1 MTNKIRL
8 PGCRPEP
15 LMSYLKALGVFRL
28 VAEQADPAAR
38 AAWEG
43 DVFVLHT
50 ALSEAELLAFFQERY
65 TPTPIVAPWNGEDFF
80 KLKDIAKTYQPQ
92 KKPKGAEVLAATLQ
106 SKTERLKPFR
116 SAIRQPLDVM
126 SNLNIVREKPME
138 PGKQATLKIPG
149 KGLKTQEVKA
159 LLVSSLRNHLDESVV
174 SWMDAALILE
184 TKSGFSPLFGTGG
197 TDGNLDFALNFAQ
210 RLLDIGFATDEL
222 VSKSEDWL
230 KSALNGLAA
239 SGLLK
244 GAAVGQYDPGRTG
257 GVNAGQGLSGDS
269 RVNPWEYVL
278 MLEGA
283 LLLAGSVTRRLDAHA
298 GEKGSFPF
306 TVNMT
311 AVGNGSLNPGE
322 DSRGEVWLPLWHN
335 PAQLSEVR
343 HVFAEGRAQIGKRQA
358 RNAVDF
364 VRAVAGLGVDRGVS
378 GFARYGFLKRS
389 GKAYLAVSLGR
400 FDTHVQAEH
409 TGLLV
414 ELDDWLDRFR
424 RACAGDNAQPR
435 FTAALRRLDEAVFAY
450 CRFGGAVRFGEIVR
464 ALGQCE
470 HALALN
476 AQKPGIIG
484 QSKSAVSPVPLLSK
498 AWLTAAQEDSP
509 EFRIA
514 LALAAMRATGDVG
527 ALRTNLEA
535 VSPTRWGWTWAEP
548 QDRYATVWGGTDL
561 PRNLQAVLER
571 RLMDAVRFGL
581 EGLPLESNFSA
592 DTQDITAFLA
602 GQVDDGRLAEWLWG
616 LMLINLQ
623 RASRED
629 LVPTQPAPATQPVPR
644 AYALLKLLFLPE
656 YHALKA
662 EGGKPIKPEPSILTH
677 LRAGRL
683 NAACETAAQ
692 RLRASGYVPMP
703 GPMSGRGVRQM
714 DYTLPGPMLARL
726 PAALSIPISQPQR
739 LASLVLRAAVAK
751 DVFEEATW

>member
-43 DVFVLHT
+43 DTFVLHT
-50 ALSEAELLAFFQERY
+50 SLSEAELLAFFQERY

-92 KKPKGAEVLAATLQ
+92 KKPKGAEVLAAILQ

-571 RLMDAVRFGL
+571 RLMDATRLGL
-581 EGLPLESNFSA
+581 KGLPLESRFSA
-592 DTQDITAFLA
+592 DVDDITAFLA
-602 GQVDDGRLAEWLWG
+602 GQVDDDRLTEWLWG
-616 LMLINLQ
+616 LMLIDVQN
-623 RASRED
+623 ASWED
-629 LVPTQPAPATQPVPR
+629 LTLTRSAPTTQPIPR
-644 AYALLKLLFLPE
+644 AYVLLKLLFLPE
-656 YHALKA
+656 DHALRT
-662 EGGKPIKPEPSILTH
+662 EGDKPVKPEPSTLTH

-703 GPMSGRGVRQM
+703 GPMSGRGLRPM
-714 DYTLPGPMLARL
+714 DYALPGPMLARMA
-726 PAALSIPISQPQR
+726 AALLIPVSQPER
-739 LASLVLRAAVAK
+739 LAALVLRAA
-751 DVFEEATW
+751 EAEGELEKANL

>member
-43 DVFVLHT
+43 DTFVLHT
-50 ALSEAELLAFFQERY
+50 SLGEAELLAFFQQRY
-65 TPTPIVAPWNGEDFF
+65 TPTPIVAPWAGGSGFF
-80 KLKDIAKTYQPQ
+80 EKDNKQAVEAISKSKSPRLAPYRQIIAQVRSILKELKQTSKPQNEAKD
-92 KKPKGAEVLAATLQ
+92 
-106 SKTERLKPFR
+106 RLLRRYRRELPDEFVAWMD
-116 SAIRQPLDVM
+116 SAIVLQNEGQKFP
-126 SNLNIVREKPME
+126 P
-138 PGKQATLKIPG
+138 
-149 KGLKTQEVKA
+149 
-159 LLVSSLRNHLDESVV
+159 
-174 SWMDAALILE
+174 ILG
-184 TKSGFSPLFGTGG
+184 SGGN
-197 TDGNLDFALNFAQ
+197 DGRLDFTQNLMQ
-210 RLLDIGFATDEL
+210 RLVEIGFAGEAL
-222 VSKSEDWL
+222 APESKVWL
-230 KSALNGLAA
+230 RNALFGEPARDLM
-239 SGLLK
+239 S
-244 GAAVGQYDPGRTG
+244 AAVGQFDPGRAG
-257 GVNAGQGLSGDS
+257 GPNAGQGMEGISQ
-269 RVNPWEYVL
+269 VNPWEYVL

-283 LLLAGSVTRRLDAHA
+283 LLMAGSVTRRLDAHA

-322 DSRGEVWLPLWHN
+322 DSRGEVWLPLWNN
-335 PAQLSEVR
+335 PAQLNEVR
-343 HVFAEGRAQIGKRQA
+343 QVFAEGRAQIGKRQA

-364 VRAVAGLGVDRGVS
+364 ARAVAGLGVDRGLS

-389 GKAYLAVSLGR
+389 GKAYLAVSLGG

-424 RACAGDNAQPR
+424 RACAGDNVQPR
-435 FTAALRRLDEAVFAY
+435 FSAALRRLDEAIFDY
-450 CRFGGAVRFGEIVR
+450 CRFGGAMRFGEIVR

-484 QSKSAVSPVPLLSK
+484 QSKYAVSPVPLLSK
-498 AWLTAAQEDSP
+498 TWLTAAQEDSP

-514 LALAAMRATGDVG
+514 LALAAMRATGGVG
-527 ALRTNLEA
+527 ALRTNLEV
-535 VSPTRWGWTWAEP
+535 VSPTKWGWTWAEP

-571 RLMDAVRFGL
+571 RLMDATRLGL
-581 EGLPLESNFSA
+581 KGLPLESRFSA
-592 DTQDITAFLA
+592 DADDITAFLA
-602 GQVDDGRLAEWLWG
+602 GQVDDDRLTEWLWG
-616 LMLINLQ
+616 LMLIDVQN
-623 RASRED
+623 ASWED
-629 LVPTQPAPATQPVPR
+629 LTLTRSAPTPQPIPR

-656 YHALKA
+656 YHALRT
-662 EGGKPIKPEPSILTH
+662 EGDKPVKPEPSTLTH

-683 NAACETAAQ
+683 NAACETAAR

-703 GPMSGRGVRQM
+703 GPMSGRGARQM